1 LAAGL
6 LAPAQAQDSVAITR
20 RGAAKSVVVIG
31 AGLAGLV
38 AANELTQAGHE
49 VTVLEARTRPGG
61 RVLTLREPFSDGL
74 YAEAGALFI
83 PSNHDFTLKY
93 ARKFDLPLAEI
104 SSRAFAEMFYLR
116 GQRVIPKDGQPEE
129 WPLEL
134 TA

>member
-20 RGAAKSVVVIG
+20 RGAAKSGVVIG

-49 VTVLEARTRPGG
+49 VTVLEARGRAGG

-83 PSNHDFTLKY
+83 PNNHALTVKY
-93 ARKFDLPLAEI
+93 ARHFALDLEEI
-104 SSRAFAEMFYLR
+104 FPR
-116 GQRVIPKDGQPEE
+116 G
-129 WPLEL
+129 
-134 TA
+134 